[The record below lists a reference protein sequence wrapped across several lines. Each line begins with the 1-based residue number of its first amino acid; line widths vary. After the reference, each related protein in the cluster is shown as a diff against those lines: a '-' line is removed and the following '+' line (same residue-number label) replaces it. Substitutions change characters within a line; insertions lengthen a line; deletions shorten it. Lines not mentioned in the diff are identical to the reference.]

1 MVHKMSSEFL
11 VRIPLERI
19 AVLIGPKGSVK
30 KKIEELTE
38 CTLMID
44 SNSGDVIILAEE
56 ELEDPVSLWKARDMI
71 KAIGRGFSPPNAYK
85 IRDSGSGFDIIQLRD
100 YVGTSPNSLREVRSR
115 LIGQKGRTRNTI
127 EQMAGV
133 NISVF
138 GNTISIIGE
147 FRRLQY
153 VREGIIRLING
164 AKHSTVYKYIE
175 ERMRD
180 LKGDKDKLWIS
191 HAKEEDLVGITDLDE
206 LERLVFE
213 EEEKKTSDE

>member
-1 MVHKMSSEFL
+1 MVQKMSSEFL
-11 VRIPLERI
+11 VRIPLERV

-30 KKIEELTE
+30 KRIEELTE
-38 CTLMID
+38 CTLKID

-56 ELEDPVSLWKARDMI
+56 ELENPVSLWKARDMI
-71 KAIGRGFSPPNAYK
+71 KAIGRGFSPQNAYK
-85 IRDSGSGFDIIQLRD
+85 INDSGSGFDLIHLRD

-138 GNTISIIGE
+138 GNTIGIVGE
-147 FRRLQY
+147 FRRLQF

-175 ERMRD
+175 ERMRE

-206 LERLVFE
+206 LERLIFE
-213 EEEKKTSDE
+213 EEERDASDE

>member
-1 MVHKMSSEFL
+1 MSSEFL
-11 VRIPLERI
+11 IRIPLERI

-30 KKIEELTE
+30 KKIEELTD

-44 SNSGDVIILAEE
+44 SHSGDVIILAEE

-71 KAIGRGFSPPNAYK
+71 KAIGRGFSPHNAYK
-85 IRDSGSGFDIIQLRD
+85 INDSGSGFDLIQLRD
-100 YVGTSPNSLREVRSR
+100 FVGTSPNSLREVRSR

-138 GNTISIIGE
+138 GNTVGIIGD
-147 FRRLQY
+147 FRKLQF

-164 AKHSTVYKYIE
+164 AKHSTVYRFIE

-180 LKGDKDKLWIS
+180 LKGDKEKLWVS
-191 HAKEEDLVGITDLDE
+191 HASEEDLVGITDLDE

-213 EEEKKTSDE
+213 EEENETSDE